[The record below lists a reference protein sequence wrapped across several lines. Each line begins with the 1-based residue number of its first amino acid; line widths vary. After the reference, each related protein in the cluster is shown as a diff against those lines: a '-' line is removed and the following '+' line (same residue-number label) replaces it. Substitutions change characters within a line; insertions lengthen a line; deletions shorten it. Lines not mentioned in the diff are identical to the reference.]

1 MTSPSKIALAVL
13 GAGGLIAGVL
23 ALNNGTPDNVVPK
36 SQKNSAVSPTSGTF
50 FRNDD
55 PTTTRSFEEYGD
67 RDCPDFATQQ
77 EAQDFFE
84 LEGGPAKDF
93 HNLDRDGDGVVCESL
108 K

>member
-1 MTSPSKIALAVL
+1 MC
-13 GAGGLIAGVL
+13 
-23 ALNNGTPDNVVPK
+23 NNQTDSTNK
-36 SQKNSAVSPTSGTF
+36 QKVRTLDSPTVEQRAF

-55 PTTTRSFEEYGD
+55 PATTRSFEEYGD

-84 LEGGPAKDF
+84 SEGGPAEDY

-108 K
+108 S